1 MKTRFF
7 LCLFLFG
14 ALSGLPA
21 QNTPAKPL
29 IHLRAAV
36 DHLRLRAK
44 PDKNAAV
51 VAELSENDQLLYKGE
66 TGGATENITLRGVA
80 HRARWYKVAPTDTPE
95 KAGWVYGG
103 AVALSSVFL
112 PDGVSPGSIREDF
125 LQIYPISRD
134 EFENGDPGAPN
145 GLLRDTAAHNIH
157 PHAFQLTFKDGRK
170 CIVTDTISPD
180 SYGDGESDI
189 VYEYLGQFPAIGQY
203 VVEKSGYEWACM
215 QFWDQNNGKVLSGLD
230 YPNGLPALSPDA
242 HWLALVYADP
252 YETEGGIQ
260 FLWADAT
267 GLYPAFNLQQAGRTA
282 QGYWSATT
290 GEYFFQ
296 WEPIMSNEPTELRWF
311 KMKIL
316 RP

>member
-7 LCLFLFG
+7 LCLALFC
-14 ALSGLPA
+14 ALSSLPA
-21 QNTPAKPL
+21 QNPAAKPM

-36 DHLRLRAK
+36 DQLRLRAK

-51 VAELSENDQLLYKGE
+51 VAELSEHDQLTYLGE
-66 TGGATENITLRGVA
+66 TGGTTEAITLRGVA
-80 HRARWYKVAPTDTPE
+80 HRARWYKVTPRDIPD
-95 KAGWVYGG
+95 KTGWVYGG

-112 PDGVSPGSIREDF
+112 PDGASPGSIREDF
-125 LQIYPISRD
+125 LQIYPVSRD

-145 GLLRDTAAHNIH
+145 GLLQDTAEHRVGGRS
-157 PHAFQLTFKDGRK
+157 FELTFKSGIKR
-170 CIVTDTISPD
+170 ILSDTTSPE
-180 SYGDGESDI
+180 GDGESDI
-189 VYEYLGQFPAIGQY
+189 YYRYEGQFRTIGQY
-203 VVEKSGYEWACM
+203 VVEKSGYEWAEI
-215 QFWDQNNGKVLSGLD
+215 QFWDYNNGKIQSSLS
-230 YPNGLPALSPDA
+230 YPYGLPALSPDA
-242 HWLALVYADP
+242 RWIAQAYADP

-267 GLYPAFNLQQAGRTA
+267 GLYPAFNLQQADRTA
-282 QGYWSATT
+282 HGYWSATT

-296 WEPIMSNEPTELRWF
+296 WGPIMSDDPAQSLWF

>member
-7 LCLFLFG
+7 LCLALCC
-14 ALSGLPA
+14 ALSSLPA
-21 QNTPAKPL
+21 QNPAAKPM

-36 DHLRLRAK
+36 NQLRLRTK

-51 VAELSENDQLLYKGE
+51 VAELSEHDQLTYLGE
-66 TGGATENITLRGVA
+66 TGGATESITLRGVA
-80 HRARWYKVAPTDTPE
+80 HRARWYKVTPRDIPD
-95 KAGWVYGG
+95 KTGWVYGG

-125 LQIYPISRD
+125 LQIFPISRD
-134 EFENGDPGAPN
+134 EFEHGDPGIPN
-145 GLLRDTAAHNIH
+145 GLLQDTAEHRVGGRSFEL
-157 PHAFQLTFKDGRK
+157 AFKSGIKRILS
-170 CIVTDTISPD
+170 DTTSPE
-180 SYGDGESDI
+180 GDGESNI
-189 VYEYLGQFPAIGQY
+189 YYRYEGQFPAIGQY
-203 VVEKSGYEWACM
+203 VVEKSGYEWAEI
-215 QFWDQNNGKVLSGLD
+215 QFWDYNNGKIQSSLS
-230 YPNGLPALSPDA
+230 YPDGLPSLSPDT
-242 HWLALVYADP
+242 HWIAQAYADP

-267 GLYPAFNLQQAGRTA
+267 GLYPAFNIQQADRTA
-282 QGYWSATT
+282 RGYWSATT

-296 WEPIMSNEPTELRWF
+296 WRPIMSDDPVQSQWF

>member
-1 MKTRFF
+1 M
-7 LCLFLFG
+7 
-14 ALSGLPA
+14 
-21 QNTPAKPL
+21 

-36 DHLRLRAK
+36 NQLRLRAK

-51 VAELSENDQLLYKGE
+51 VAELSEHDQLTYLGE
-66 TGGATENITLRGVA
+66 TGGATEAITLRGVA
-80 HRARWYKVAPTDTPE
+80 HRARWYKVTPRDIPD
-95 KAGWVYGG
+95 KTGWVYGG

-134 EFENGDPGAPN
+134 EFEKGDPGAPN

-157 PHAFQLTFKDGRK
+157 PHAFQLTFKDGRQ
-170 CIVTDTISPD
+170 CIVADTISPD

-215 QFWDQNNGKVLSGLD
+215 QFWDQNNRKVLSGLD
-230 YPNGLPALSPDA
+230 YPFGLPALSPDA
-242 HWLALVYADP
+242 HWVSMGYVDP
-252 YETEGGIQ
+252 YETMGGIQ

-267 GLYPAFNLQQAGRTA
+267 GIYPAFNIQQFDRTA
-282 QGYWSATT
+282 RGYWSNTT

-296 WEPIMSNEPTELRWF
+296 WESTMSNDSAQFRWF